1 MRELDS
7 SFDLIDPEDA
17 MPVQWASRTDFAIR
31 LAAWS
36 GGSLSLHEKAAE
48 KWWPL
53 TAKRARA

>member
-1 MRELDS
+1 MTEIVS

-17 MPVQWASRTDFAIR
+17 MPVQWACRTDYAIR

-36 GGSLSLHEKAAE
+36 SGSLTLHEKTAE

-53 TAKRARA
+53 TAKAARA